1 MFSGLLSPRLC
12 VKVFGKIVH
21 YTIRD
26 IPSLEISCAVIH
38 ELST

>member
-12 VKVFGKIVH
+12 VKVLGKIVH
-21 YTIRD
+21 HAIGD